1 MKTLIAAA
9 STYGFGLMDIL
20 DREASGEKNMKKIVL
35 FLIVV
40 LSSACSLAL
49 ALEEAQSLM
58 ESNNATAID
67 LQQANSGAP
76 DANFTLLNLSQ
87 FAEQNP
93 IDPKIGYLRTYAA
106 SGENASVN
114 LTQIAPGIHTEAHY
128 HSGVDEVDY
137 VIQGQAN
144 MNVDGKYYLV
154 QKGDLIYIPSFTIHE
169 FTALGN
175 ETLQILVVFAPPF
188 NSKDRIYV

>member
-1 MKTLIAAA
+1 MALGLRI
-9 STYGFGLMDIL
+9 STIDK
-20 DREASGEKNMKKIVL
+20 DQERKNMKKIVL
-35 FLIVV
+35 LLIA
-40 LSSACSLAL
+40 LSCASSLGLAL
-49 ALEEAQSLM
+49 GETQGVMKS
-58 ESNNATAID
+58 SDATAINSN
-67 LQQANSGAP
+67 QASSEGSG
-76 DANFTLLNLSQ
+76 ANFTLLNISQ
-87 FAEQNP
+87 LAEQNP

-128 HSGVDEVDY
+128 HSNVDEVDY

-144 MNVDGKYYLV
+144 MTVDGKYYLV

-175 ETLQILVVFAPPF
+175 ETLRILVVFAPPF
-188 NSKDRIYV
+188 NNKDRIYV